1 MKKVY
6 LTESQLREV
15 IHNTIQEESI
25 FPKEV
30 VERVLQEQ
38 SFFEDGRNPLSRVG
52 DFFGGLKGIYK
63 GEGFKYGEHSTAL
76 SRFLNRLKKLDAPN
90 EEVMKHLN
98 KLLTRIQNSSMT
110 QDRKDALE
118 RMIQDVIREFNEYQ
132 STLDSTIN
140 NIKSGNIQ
148 PQLNVQ
154 PTIQPTRRKRK
165 SKPPTQQQPNQP
177 IQQTQTP

>member
-30 VERVLQEQ
+30 VERLLQEQ
-38 SFFEDGRNPLSRVG
+38 SFFKDGRNPLSRVG
-52 DFFGGLKGIYK
+52 DFIGGVKGMYK
-63 GEGFKYGEHSTAL
+63 GEGYKYGEHSTAL

-90 EEVMKHLN
+90 EEVIEHLN

-140 NIKSGNIQ
+140 KIKRGNIQ
-148 PQLNVQ
+148 PQLNIQ
-154 PTIQPTRRKRK
+154 PTTQPTRRKRK
-165 SKPPTQQQPNQP
+165 RKPQTQQQPNQP

>member
-6 LTESQLREV
+6 LTESELREV

-52 DFFGGLKGIYK
+52 DFFGGLKGMYK

-148 PQLNVQ
+148 PTTQ
-154 PTIQPTRRKRK
+154 PTPRPTRRKRK
-165 SKPPTQQQPNQP
+165 SKPPTQ
-177 IQQTQTP
+177 ITPL

>member
-6 LTESQLREV
+6 LTESELREV

-30 VERVLQEQ
+30 VERALQEQ

-52 DFFGGLKGIYK
+52 DFFGGLKGMYK

-148 PQLNVQ
+148 PTTQ
-154 PTIQPTRRKRK
+154 PTPRPTRRKRK

-177 IQQTQTP
+177 TTQQTQTP